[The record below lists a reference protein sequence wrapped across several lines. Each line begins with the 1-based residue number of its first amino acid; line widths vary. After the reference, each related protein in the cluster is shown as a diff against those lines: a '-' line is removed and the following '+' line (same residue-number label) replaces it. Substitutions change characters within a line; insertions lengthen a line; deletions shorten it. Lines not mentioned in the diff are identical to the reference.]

1 MQGES
6 VSGGLREGGLMKAT
20 SEEGME
26 RGMDGARERG
36 SERRMDWASGGGI
49 ERGREGAWEQGK
61 LQGR

>member
-36 SERRMDWASGGGI
+36 SERRMD
-49 ERGREGAWEQGK
+49 
-61 LQGR
+61 